1 MAAAMISA
9 LSSGC
14 HIHLHNAIKN
24 NREYTDMNEINIK
37 KFLQVTE
44 EYLRQHQQD
53 LSPSDLDS
61 VNELYED
68 LAAELSRQQ
77 MFDDLYH

>member
-1 MAAAMISA
+1 MISA

-14 HIHLHNAIKN
+14 HIHLDNGLN
-24 NREYTDMNEINIK
+24 NNPEYTDMNEINIK

-68 LAAELSRQQ
+68 LSAELSRQQ

>member
-1 MAAAMISA
+1 
-9 LSSGC
+9 
-14 HIHLHNAIKN
+14 
-24 NREYTDMNEINIK
+24 MNEINIK

-68 LAAELSRQQ
+68 LSAELSRQQ